1 MGAMQQARRH
11 SREKPRELRRRV
23 LMPARLRSSSGW
35 TDACIL
41 NISSRGLMI
50 HSSRAGPK
58 GSMVELWR
66 GDHVIV
72 ARVMWQDGAR
82 AGLQTD
88 ERLAVEDILSLS
100 ASAALTLTASEPYS
114 VERRARP
121 RDEADPRSQGR
132 MLEFFGVVAI
142 GCVVAASA
150 YGMVQQALAH
160 PMAMIRAALG

>member
-1 MGAMQQARRH
+1 
-11 SREKPRELRRRV
+11 
-23 LMPARLRSSSGW
+23 MPARLRSRSGW

-50 HSSRAGPK
+50 YSSLAGPQ
-58 GSMVELWR
+58 GSVVELWR

-100 ASAALTLTASEPYS
+100 SSAAMTLTASKAVS
-114 VERRARP
+114 GDRRARP
-121 RDEADPRSQGR
+121 RDEPDRRRQGR
-132 MLEFFGVVAI
+132 MVEFVGVVLI
-142 GCVVAASA
+142 GSTLAAAA
-150 YGMVQQALAH
+150 YGLVEQALAR
-160 PMAMIRAALG
+160 PMALIHAALGG

>member
-1 MGAMQQARRH
+1 MHHARRQSH
-11 SREKPRELRRRV
+11 QRPRELRRRV
-23 LMPARLRSSSGW
+23 VMPARLRSSLGW

-50 HSSRAGPK
+50 HSSRAGPQ
-58 GSMVELWR
+58 GSVVELWR

-100 ASAALTLTASEPYS
+100 SSAAMSLTASNPMAG
-114 VERRARP
+114 ERRARP
-121 RDEADPRSQGR
+121 RDEPDRRKQQGR
-132 MLEFFGVVAI
+132 MIEFVSVVLA
-142 GCVVAASA
+142 GCMFAATA
-150 YGMVQQALAH
+150 YGMVTQALAR
-160 PMAMIRAALG
+160 PMALIHAALGG